1 MKETG
6 SDYSTKKKLIN
17 QKGRKIWVITV
28 SLNSKRHNKNA
39 RSLVQWDHSFAD
51 GTAS

>member
-17 QKGRKIWVITV
+17 QKGRKIWVIT
-28 SLNSKRHNKNA
+28 LNSKRHNKNA
-39 RSLVQWDHSFAD
+39 RSLVQWDHSFVD